1 MILMADTRSV
11 ILERA
16 RVAHAPQADKLSCK
30 AQAWCY
36 HARMDAQGRAT
47 FGKALKAAI
56 AAARYTQA
64 GLARELHIDAG
75 QVSRWVNGRAI
86 PHKETTARIEQILR
100 TDLSAA
106 FAASS
111 PEYELYVAAPITGL
125 KIEDIGQHNTAVN
138 EVVKAAGA
146 HVNSLYWPGEQIRSR
161 SDLTAPDIATE
172 RNMQVLQRSAA
183 LLYLQFMEVVR
194 PSGSLIELGC
204 ALGWR
209 LKTTV
214 IMQED
219 LDRPF
224 MLENFSGVAASL
236 GFLPN
241 ARIYRVKSVRDACDL
256 ITKNGRALLGL

>member
-1 MILMADTRSV
+1 
-11 ILERA
+11 
-16 RVAHAPQADKLSCK
+16 
-30 AQAWCY
+30 
-36 HARMDAQGRAT
+36 MDAQGRAT
-47 FGKALKAAI
+47 FGKALRAAI

-86 PHKETTARIEQILR
+86 PHKETTARIEQILG

-125 KIEDIGQHNTAVN
+125 KVEDIGQHNTAVN

-256 ITKNGRALLGL
+256 ITKNGRTLLGL